1 VPTTTIRMPEDLK
14 ERVSRAAERAG
25 TTSHAFIL
33 EAVAEKVDEAEHR
46 NALRDVAQQRY
57 AQIIAS
63 GETIAWSEMRRYLT
77 ERAEGKTLPSTSTK
91 KAGPLRP
98 GSDGPRRTRP

>member
-1 VPTTTIRMPEDLK
+1 MPTTTPRMPEDLK

-25 TTSHAFIL
+25 TNSHAFIL
-33 EAVAEKVDEAEHR
+33 EAVAEKVDESERR

-63 GETIAWSEMRRYLT
+63 GETIPWSKMRGYLT
-77 ERAEGKTLPSTSTK
+77 KRAAGKTLP
-91 KAGPLRP
+91 RP
-98 GSDGPRRTRP
+98 QPRKLGR